1 MHTKTNQVKVDRGIA
16 LKYLNDIDNDETI
29 TDDMVDEVTGK
40 ITLSL
45 YQSYSTFSAIRSL
58 ISYI

>member
-29 TDDMVDEVTGK
+29 TDDMVDKEASKV
-40 ITLSL
+40 
-45 YQSYSTFSAIRSL
+45 A
-58 ISYI
+58 